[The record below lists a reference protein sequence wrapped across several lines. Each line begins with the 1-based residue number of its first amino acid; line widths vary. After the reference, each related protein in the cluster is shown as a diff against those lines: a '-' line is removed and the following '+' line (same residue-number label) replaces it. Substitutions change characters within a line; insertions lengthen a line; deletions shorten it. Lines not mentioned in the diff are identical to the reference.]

1 MGDSRTDDRSV
12 RTTDDPAGTAGSS
25 PEGDDRSATHGG
37 SRLRTLVRT
46 AVRLVVDLAI
56 LALWVVFLALL
67 FLETAW
73 PRWAF
78 YAALLIGVAV
88 YVSITAPWAGDGT
101 SSGVP

>member
-12 RTTDDPAGTAGSS
+12 RTTADPARTGDPS
-25 PEGDDRSATHGG
+25 PEGGERSASAGG
-37 SRLRTLVRT
+37 SWFRVLARTG
-46 AVRLVVDLAI
+46 VRLVADLTI
-56 LALWVVFLALL
+56 LALWVVFLTLL

-78 YAALLIGVAV
+78 YAALLIGAAG

-101 SSGVP
+101 SSSAR